1 MSTHPPTPSAHHH
14 PDAARRGWRARW
26 GTGPA
31 GWRPGSLFVVVL
43 VAFVIGAE
51 FAWVAFGASS
61 IGPVLYLPAGVTTA
75 TMLLVERRRWPVVLA
90 AAALGE
96 AMVDLHHGVALGLAA
111 GYTLANTVE
120 PLVGAA
126 ACRRLARGVPRL
138 DRHRGLRDFLIGAV
152 LIGPLVGGVIGALVK
167 RVESDAPFPSSL
179 LSWWLGDGIGVLSLG
194 AALLAISE
202 GLWSGPAKSK
212 LETALVPA
220 STALLTAA
228 AFWYTEVPPALIATP
243 MLVYAALRFGTP
255 GVGIATAALATI
267 TNVATAAEHGLFGA
281 MDVPGTE
288 RIRLAQ
294 LFILSLA
301 ITGWFLAIETTER
314 HDHGIARV
322 REQEARARAEA
333 MQTVTALGAELS
345 RLAGVEE
352 IVEAFDALVHEHFG
366 APHTVVARHDAERG
380 AFEVMPRG
388 RHTAIDRLFQHLTT
402 ESVAPGPLAMRTGRP
417 VWVDNRAHL
426 VARFPDS
433 ATAQVASRIQ
443 VLGAIAL
450 VGPDGPWGFVIAA
463 RSEDRPFDEM
473 EREGLQALAHVVGQ
487 ALGRA
492 ELLEETQRRAA
503 LEHLRRRLGDTAAH
517 APSRLALKAGVSRLL
532 GEHLGAMRVHWVD
545 VDADGGF
552 GAVRV
557 GYHPGVQSMVGYHLL
572 DEHGLQLMQ
581 SVRAGVSVYV
591 DDVGSDDRLTADER
605 PVLASLGVHAFALEP
620 VMTAGITVG
629 LLVVHFGSAHRWTAT
644 ERSAVSDAAA
654 RLWSGLV
661 ELRNHASDEIRR
673 HRASALAELTDRM
686 TDTAGETPLQTL
698 VDVLTPRLADMAM
711 VVTDDGSV
719 VASSSLSNDLARR
732 LTVRGGLRPGPIA
745 DVVKATAAGE
755 PTLVSI
761 VPPNGHALP
770 PLRSVAAVP
779 LQLDDAVLVAGTTH
793 RDRDPFTPDDL
804 AYLERLVDRFDRHRH
819 EERRRRIDH
828 EVAVTLQRAL
838 LPSDVVVRP
847 SLAVEARYLA
857 AAEMVE
863 VGGDWYDTF
872 EWPDGSVGL
881 MVGDVVGHDL
891 RSAAAMGRLRAA
903 ASALAASVGPDP
915 AALLDG
921 LDSFCTGKE
930 TIGFATAVCVVIHP
944 TTGDVVHSSAGHPP
958 GITVAP
964 DGTIGRLEGAGSPP
978 LGGFAEG
985 PRRNAHTVLQPGAT
999 VLLYSDG
1006 LVERPREVLDD
1017 GFARLEATAVALID
1031 RPLERFTDEVL
1042 AAMSEPSASNDDVV
1056 LLCARHLPVL
1066 DTLRVELPPRQQALL
1081 GMRATVRNW
1090 LRSRGLVD
1098 AAFQYDL
1105 QLALSE
1111 ACSNSVEHAY
1121 RAQAPRPIT
1130 VTVEDRGERITAEVA
1145 DSGSW
1150 RPQGGHSAGRGR
1162 GLPILRS
1169 VTSVL
1174 AFEQRDDGTALR
1186 FTIAAPQRAPLQV
1199 QAAAPPA

>member
-1 MSTHPPTPSAHHH
+1 MHTHPPTPSA
-14 PDAARRGWRARW
+14 PDHSAAPRRGWRARW
-26 GTGPA
+26 GSGPA
-31 GWRPGSLFVVVL
+31 GWRASSLFAVVL
-43 VAFVIGAE
+43 VAYVIGAE

-75 TMLLVERRRWPVVLA
+75 TLLLVDRRRWPVVLA

-96 AMVDLHHGVALGLAA
+96 VLVDTHHGVTFGLVV
-111 GYTLANTVE
+111 GYAVANTVE
-120 PLVGAA
+120 PLVGALV
-126 ACRRLARGVPRL
+126 CRRLAHGVPRL
-138 DRHRGLRDFLIGAV
+138 DRHRGLRDFLVGAV
-152 LIGPLVGGVIGALVK
+152 LIGPMVGAALGALVK

-179 LSWWLGDGIGVLSLG
+179 LSWWLGDGIGVLSVG
-194 AALLAISE
+194 AALLAVNE
-202 GLWSGPAKSK
+202 GLWSGPPKSRT
-212 LETALVPA
+212 EMAVVPA
-220 STALLTAA
+220 ATALLTAA

-243 MLVYAALRFGTP
+243 MLVYAALRFATP
-255 GVGIATAALATI
+255 GVGGATAVLATI
-267 TNVATAAEHGLFGA
+267 TNVATAAQHGLFGA

-314 HDHGIARV
+314 HYHGIARV

-352 IVEAFDALVHEHFG
+352 IVTSFDALVHDHFG
-366 APHTVVARHDAERG
+366 APHTVVARYDAERG

-388 RHTAIDRLFQHLTT
+388 RHTAIDHLFQHLTIDA
-402 ESVAPGPLAMRTGRP
+402 VAPGPLAMRTGRP

-426 VARFPDS
+426 VARFPES
-433 ATAQVASRIQ
+433 ATVQVAGRIQ

-463 RSEDRPFDEM
+463 RSEDRPFDDM

-503 LEHLRRRLGDTAAH
+503 LEHLRRRLADTTAH

-572 DEHGLQLMQ
+572 DEHGAEVMQ
-581 SVRAGVSVYV
+581 SMRAGASVYV
-591 DDVGSDDRLTADER
+591 DDVSTDQRLTPDER
-605 PVLASLGVHAFALEP
+605 PVLATLGVHAFALEP
-620 VMTAGITVG
+620 VMTAGTTVG
-629 LLVVHFGSAHRWTAT
+629 LLVVHFGTQHRWTST
-644 ERSAVSDAAA
+644 ERSAVAETAA

-686 TDTAGETPLQTL
+686 TDASAETSLQNL

-711 VVTDDGSV
+711 VVAEDGSV
-719 VASSSLSNDLARR
+719 IASSSLSNDLARR
-732 LTVRGGLRPGPIA
+732 LTVRGTLRPGPVA
-745 DVVKATAAGE
+745 EVVRSTTPGE

-761 VPPNGHALP
+761 VPPNGHVLP

-838 LPSDVVVRP
+838 LPSDVVARP
-847 SLAVEARYLA
+847 SLAVEARYMA

-872 EWPDGSVGL
+872 EWPDGSIGL

-903 ASALAASVGPDP
+903 ASALASSVGPDP

-930 TIGFATAVCVVIHP
+930 TIGFATAVCVVIRP
-944 TTGDVVHSSAGHPP
+944 ATGDVIHSSAGHPP
-958 GITVAP
+958 GITVGP
-964 DGTIGRLEGAGSPP
+964 DGTIGRLDGAGSPP
-978 LGGFAEG
+978 LGGFADG

-999 VLLYSDG
+999 ILLYSDG

-1017 GFARLEATAVALID
+1017 GFARLESTAVALID
-1031 RPLERFTDEVL
+1031 QPLERFTDAVL
-1042 AAMSEPSASNDDVV
+1042 AAMSEPSASTDDVV

-1066 DTLRVELPPRQQALL
+1066 DTLRIDLPPQQQALL
-1081 GMRATVRNW
+1081 GVRATVRDW

-1098 AAFQYDL
+1098 MAFQYDL

-1121 RAQAPRPIT
+1121 RTQTPQPII
-1130 VTVEDRGERITAEVA
+1130 VTVEDRGERLTAEVS

-1150 RPQGGHSAGRGR
+1150 RPQGRHSAGRGR
-1162 GLPILRS
+1162 GLPILRA

-1186 FTIAAPQRAPLQV
+1186 FTIAAPQRAPLELP
-1199 QAAAPPA
+1199 AGAPSA